1 MLIAQI
7 SDCHIVEPD
16 RLFADQVD
24 SAAGLRAAIGA
35 IGALDRRPD
44 LVLATG
50 DLVNDGT
57 SEQYDHLEEIL
68 GGLDIPVI
76 PVAGNHDDRTELR
89 RRFGGV
95 VPSGEPGDPICFTID
110 DHQVRLVILDTTI
123 PGRHDG
129 AIDDDQLAWL
139 EDQLR
144 ACPDRPTI
152 VVQHHPPFIT
162 GLRWMDEHC
171 GFATGEAEAAVLSGH
186 DHVEAVVCGHL
197 HRAIQ
202 RRLATTIA
210 MVCPSTAAP
219 LDLELGD
226 GPFAYST
233 EPTGFLLHEWRP
245 ENGLTSHVVSIGE
258 HRRWTPTWS
267 E

>member
-7 SDCHIVEPD
+7 SDCHIVEPA
-16 RLFADQVD
+16 RLFGDQVD

-44 LVLATG
+44 VVLATG

-57 SEQYDHLEEIL
+57 SAQYDHLEEIL

-89 RRFGGV
+89 RRFDGV
-95 VPSGEPGDPICFTID
+95 VPPGEPADPTCFTID
-110 DHQVRLVILDTTI
+110 DHEVRLVILDTTI

-129 AIDDDQLAWL
+129 RVGSGQLAWL
-139 EDQLR
+139 DDQLGS
-144 ACPDRPTI
+144 APERPTI
-152 VVQHHPPFIT
+152 VVQHHPPFVT
-162 GLRWMDEHC
+162 GLRWMDAHC
-171 GFATGEAEAAVLSGH
+171 GFADGDAEAVVLARH
-186 DHVEAVVCGHL
+186 THVEGVVCGHL
-197 HRAIQ
+197 HRSIQ
-202 RRLATTIA
+202 RRFANTIA

-219 LDLELGD
+219 LDLDLGD
-226 GPFAYST
+226 GPVGYST

-245 ENGLTSHVVSIGE
+245 AIGLTSHVVSIGRY
-258 HRRWTPTWS
+258 RRWTPPWS
-267 E
+267 G